1 MSDLIHANE
10 LIGILHNTEYKDGD
24 DRSIVYNI
32 IQNIPAVDA
41 CPNDKVSKDMN
52 MMLAELDYW
61 QKKCEKYEST
71 IVKMAVLL
79 MERKEE

>member
-10 LIGILHNTEYKDGD
+10 LIGRLHDTTFKDGD

-32 IQNIPAVDA
+32 IQNIPVVDA
-41 CPNDKVSKDMN
+41 SPNDKVSKDMN
-52 MMLAELDYW
+52 KMLAELEW
-61 QKKCEKYEST
+61 WRRKCDKYEST

>member
-1 MSDLIHANE
+1 MSDLIHAND
-10 LIGILHNTEYKDGD
+10 LMARLHNTAFKDGD

-41 CPNDKVSKDMN
+41 CPNDKVSSDMN
-52 MMLAELDYW
+52 KILAELDYW
-61 QKKCEKYEST
+61 QKKCEEYEST

-79 MERKEE
+79 MQRKEK